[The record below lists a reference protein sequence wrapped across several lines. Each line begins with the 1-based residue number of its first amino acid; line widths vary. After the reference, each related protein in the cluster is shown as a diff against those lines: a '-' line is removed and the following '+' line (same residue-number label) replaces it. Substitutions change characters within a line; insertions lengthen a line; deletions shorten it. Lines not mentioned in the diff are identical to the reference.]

1 MMKTSN
7 TLLISGLVL
16 IGSMGQML
24 VQSQAAFAQTSAQTA
39 PAQTGSTQAT
49 QAPARQGQGD
59 PAQQKVS
66 TTRFETQCPEE
77 VRTKQAP
84 AAPIKGWATHV
95 ETVNSRQI
103 FTAAYLYEGHP
114 KDGVQLMPMADTAQ
128 QAALSAGAGTTYA
141 IPAGKDIF
149 LVCYYGN
156 TLVRLIH
163 KIPKGVNSCTVKYS
177 ETLGHVQKAV
187 CE

>member
-16 IGSMGQML
+16 IGSMGQTL

-95 ETVNSRQI
+95 ETLNSRQI

-114 KDGVQLMPMADTAQ
+114 KDGVQMMPSTDVAQ
-128 QAALSAGAGTTYA
+128 AGTGTIYS

-163 KIPKGVNSCTVKYS
+163 KLPRGVNSCTVKYS